1 MRLHE
6 KAAFITG
13 GRQGIGRAI
22 VEAFLEQGAD
32 VMTCGR
38 GERPGSA
45 RRGRMGSGRNVVHAE
60 EVDELG
66 FLIQDRFGG
75 LDILVNN
82 AGIQIEKTVL
92 DTTDEDWEDVIGVNA
107 KGVF

>member
-22 VEAFLEQGAD
+22 VEAFLEEGAD

-38 GERPGSA
+38 L
-45 RRGRMGSGRNVVHAE
+45 GSGKRCAS
-60 EVDELG
+60 
-66 FLIQDRFGG
+66 
-75 LDILVNN
+75 
-82 AGIQIEKTVL
+82 
-92 DTTDEDWEDVIGVNA
+92 
-107 KGVF
+107 